1 MIAFKI
7 LIPATRANAKPSEPE
22 RGRPPLHRSV
32 EQQYMP
38 LPLTELATQLAVTPR
53 FTSLK
58 LDTPTKV
65 FYREKKESSSY

>member
-32 EQQYMP
+32 EQQKLP
-38 LPLTELATQLAVTPR
+38 LPLTELATQLSMTPR
-53 FTSLK
+53 STALIPAT
-58 LDTPTKV
+58 LAIV
-65 FYREKKESSSY
+65 FYKEKKESSSY

>member
-38 LPLTELATQLAVTPR
+38 LPLTELATQLSMKPRLTALTPSAL
-53 FTSLK
+53 TI
-58 LDTPTKV
+58 V
-65 FYREKKESSSY
+65 FYKEKKESSSY